1 MDLPINVIVSG
12 KGPQT
17 LDKNSYVAAGGEGTV
32 CRIGGTAYKI
42 YHDPKKMIPLAK
54 ITELQALSHID
65 NVLGPRDILLD
76 TKNNPIGFT
85 MPYISDTEFLTRLF
99 NKNYR
104 NDNGITPEMVVELVK
119 KMQLTLAEIH
129 KCGIIVV
136 DFNEMNSLTTMKY
149 KDIYFI
155 DVDSYQTKSFR
166 ATALM
171 ESVRDRTQPKNQFS
185 EKTDWFSFAIVSFQM
200 YMTYHPYM
208 KGKHQKYLPK
218 DWSDRMDNNVSIF
231 HPDVVLADIWK
242 DFSVIPQPHLDWYK
256 AVFHQGVRTAP
267 PLPDQALVVGPVQP
281 TLITGNEKFVV
292 TKILEQPDP
301 ILNLYYLNG
310 IMYTITKSGIYS
322 GTRIIKSMTSIPK
335 GISLANVLGSEP
347 VLAIKSENKITF
359 ESLNGDVIGEIAAK
373 YAMSA
378 HGCIY
383 TIYNGRMM
391 ENRFIPA
398 TGIGNKIFHV
408 PKPVS
413 NVFDAA
419 TKMFSG
425 LAVQD
430 ILGKCW
436 VVIPFELGK
445 CVNTP
450 IKELD
455 GLRIIDAKFEHH
467 VLVAIAEK
475 DGQYHRY
482 SICFNQAFTGY
493 TCRVKN
499 NTLETVV
506 NFTCLSNGICV
517 NLIEDDTIEVFKTND
532 TVKVVQNSPI
542 TTSMRLSNDST
553 SILFVNQKGIY
564 SLKLK

>member
-1 MDLPINVIVSG
+1 MNLPINVIVSG

-42 YHDPKKMIPLAK
+42 YHDPKRMIPIGK

-65 NVLGPRDILLD
+65 NVLGPRDIILD

-104 NDNGITPEMVVELVK
+104 NDNGISPEMMVELVK
-119 KMQLTLAEIH
+119 KMQLTLAEVH

-155 DVDSYQTKSFR
+155 DVDSYQTPSFR

-208 KGKHQKYLPK
+208 KGKHPKYQPK

-242 DFSVIPQPHLDWYK
+242 DFSVIPKPHMDWYK
-256 AVFHQGVRTAP
+256 AVFHNGVRTAP
-267 PLPDQALVVGPVQP
+267 PLPDGALTMGPVQP

-292 TKILEQPDP
+292 TKLLEIPDP
-301 ILNLYYLNG
+301 ILNFYILNG
-310 IMYTITKSGIYS
+310 IMYSITKSGIYM
-322 GTRIIKSMTSIPK
+322 GTHKVKDMTSIPK
-335 GISLANVLGSEP
+335 GISLANVLGSDP
-347 VLAIKSENKITF
+347 VIAIKTEGKITF
-359 ESLNGDVIGEIAAK
+359 ESLKGAFIGEISAK
-373 YAMSA
+373 HAMSA
-378 HGCIY
+378 NGCIY
-383 TIYNGRMM
+383 TIYNGRLT
-391 ENRFIPA
+391 ESRFIVG
-398 TGIGNKIFHV
+398 TGSTNKVFHIG
-408 PKPVS
+408 KPVS

-436 VVIPFELGK
+436 VVIPFEPGK

-455 GLRIIDAKFEHH
+455 GLRIIDAKFERGFMM
-467 VLVAIAEK
+467 VIAEK
-475 DGQYHRY
+475 DSKYNRY
-482 SICFNQAFTGY
+482 IFCFNETMSSY
-493 TCRVKN
+493 TCRVQN
-499 NTLETVV
+499 DVQDVTV
-506 NFTCLSNGICV
+506 NFTSLSNGICV
-517 NLIEDDTIEVFKTND
+517 HMADDDTVEVFKTND
-532 TVKVVQNSPI
+532 KVKEVKNPPI
-542 TTSMRLSNDST
+542 TTDVHLMHDAT
-553 SILFVNQKGIY
+553 GIVFINKNGLY